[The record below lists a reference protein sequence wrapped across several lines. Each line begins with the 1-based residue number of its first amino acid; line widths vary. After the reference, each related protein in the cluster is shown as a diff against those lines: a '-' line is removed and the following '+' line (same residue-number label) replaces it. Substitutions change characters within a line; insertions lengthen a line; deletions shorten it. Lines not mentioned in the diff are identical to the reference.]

1 MEWRWLHVTEDM
13 GVVEGI
19 PCSICERPVKDWIW
33 FPSDFEDA
41 ADIQHL
47 LNLWLS
53 DPNLDKNWLIH
64 TNAFTSADH
73 DARPV
78 RCNDWLSRLSCGREY
93 VLPSVENRR
102 FRTERGSGPSVM

>member
-33 FPSDFEDA
+33 VPSDFEDA
-41 ADIQHL
+41 TDIQHL

-53 DPNLDKNWLIH
+53 DPNLNKKL
-64 TNAFTSADH
+64 ADPYECFH
-73 DARPV
+73 V
-78 RCNDWLSRLSCGREY
+78 CGECKEITPWPLELY
-93 VLPSVENRR
+93 IE
-102 FRTERGSGPSVM
+102 G